1 MKKMTWDEWK
11 AHELAKREQYKE
23 MGVTDLNEVRARKMW
38 DDPSVKDEDIPA
50 VKFEFDPELGEFVH
64 TGYLNQAEH

>member
-11 AHELAKREQYKE
+11 AHELAKREKYKE
-23 MGVTDLNEVRARKMW
+23 MGVTDLNEIRARKMW
-38 DDPSVKDEDIPA
+38 NDPSVKDEDIPA
-50 VKFEFDPELGEFVH
+50 VKFEFDAELGEFVH